1 MIMTRIM
8 TLKSPKE
15 IWEYLKAEY
24 EGNEKIRGMKVLNL
38 IREFEMQRMK
48 ESETIKEYSNKL
60 LGIANKIKL
69 LGKEFPDSRLV
80 EKILVTVP
88 ERYEA
93 SIASLENT
101 KDLSTITFTEVIHA
115 LQAQEQ
121 RRLMREDHEAV
132 EGNLNYTEDNAL
144 IVKKNRRSKY
154 NNTQVFPSCPHC
166 KRKGH
171 QPNWCWWRPDVKC
184 HKCGQ
189 LGHVEK
195 VCKSKD
201 SEEDV
206 QIVENKSDEDK
217 SEEDLLFTTS
227 CVTTNQSSK
236 DWIISIK
243 YKNMF
248 LRIIYHIYLSY
259 LSYFQKP

>member
-1 MIMTRIM
+1 
-8 TLKSPKE
+8 
-15 IWEYLKAEY
+15 
-24 EGNEKIRGMKVLNL
+24 
-38 IREFEMQRMK
+38 MQRMK

-69 LGKEFPDSRLV
+69 LGKKFPDSRFV

-101 KDLSTITFTEVIHA
+101 KDLSIITFTKVIHA

-132 EGNLNYTEDNAL
+132 QGNLNYTEDNAL
-144 IVKKNRRSKY
+144 IVKKNRRNKY

-171 QPNWCWWRPDVKC
+171 QPNWCWLRPDVKC

-189 LGHVEK
+189 LGNVEK

-206 QIVENKSDEDK
+206 QIVEN
-217 SEEDLLFTTS
+217 
-227 CVTTNQSSK
+227 
-236 DWIISIK
+236 
-243 YKNMF
+243 
-248 LRIIYHIYLSY
+248 
-259 LSYFQKP
+259 

>member
-69 LGKEFPDSRLV
+69 LEKEFSYSRLI

-88 ERYEA
+88 ERYEV
-93 SIASLENT
+93 SIASLKNT
-101 KDLSTITFTEVIHA
+101 KDLSTITFKEVIHV

-121 RRLMREDHEAV
+121 RRLMREDYEAV
-132 EGNLNYTEDNAL
+132 EGNLNYTEENAL
-144 IVKKNRRSKY
+144 IVKKNRMSKY
-154 NNTQVFPSCPHC
+154 NNTHLVPIA
-166 KRKGH
+166 R
-171 QPNWCWWRPDVKC
+171 
-184 HKCGQ
+184 
-189 LGHVEK
+189 EK
-195 VCKSKD
+195 VINPIGVGGGQMS
-201 SEEDV
+201 
-206 QIVENKSDEDK
+206 N
-217 SEEDLLFTTS
+217 
-227 CVTTNQSSK
+227 VTNAVNWDMWK
-236 DWIISIK
+236 RYANLKILK
-243 YKNMF
+243 KMF
-248 LRIIYHIYLSY
+248 RLWRIN
-259 LSYFQKP
+259 